1 MSPGRGLRG
10 ALAFL
15 TRAPV
20 DRGHGAREVAGS
32 VPWFPVAGAL
42 VGLLVAGV
50 YAAGVSVLPSL
61 PAAVVAV
68 AAGVLA
74 TGALHEDGL
83 ADLADALGARG
94 PDDARRIM
102 KDPTHG
108 TFGVLAL
115 TLSVAARAAAI
126 ASLGPWAALA
136 WVPAAHAA
144 SRGASVGLLAR
155 ARAGPRLEGLGP
167 EEAHRGET
175 GGLGVGTA
183 AHLSEW
189 EGSAALSIGLAVS
202 ALGVGFWAV
211 PVGALV
217 LAATAGLGWLAARRL
232 GGVTGDVIGA
242 AQQVGEVLV
251 LLLGAAAVTQGWP
264 GAVWWR

>member
-15 TRAPV
+15 TRVPV

-50 YAAGVSVLPSL
+50 YAAGASVLPSL

-83 ADLADALGARG
+83 ADVADALGARG

-144 SRGASVGLLAR
+144 SRGAAVGLLAR
-155 ARAGPRLEGLGP
+155 ARTGPRRGLAAEEADRREPGLG
-167 EEAHRGET
+167 A
-175 GGLGVGTA
+175 GTA
-183 AHLSEW
+183 AHLPERAGW
-189 EGSAALSIGLAVS
+189 AALSIGLAAS

-217 LAATAGLGWLAARRL
+217 LAATAYLGWLAARRL
-232 GGVTGDVIGA
+232 GGVTGDVMGA